1 MRPCSRGG
9 GRSRPGGG
17 HWAEACASPSET
29 RSPRLAIKERFTDD
43 EQTALLDGINQL
55 VAKVPFDPETG
66 EFLERHDESAEAD
79 DQAFWPPP
87 AR

>member
-1 MRPCSRGG
+1 VHSK
-9 GRSRPGGG
+9 
-17 HWAEACASPSET
+17 AS
-29 RSPRLAIKERFTDD
+29 IKEPLTDD
-43 EQTALLDGINQL
+43 EQTALLDAINQL

-66 EFLERHDESAEAD
+66 ELLERNDESAEAD